1 MPRSHTAFRAVYLL
15 IALACLAN
23 AGCLAA
29 LVGAGAA
36 AGGAG
41 GYAYY
46 KGNVCQSY
54 PAARDDAWFAA
65 HAALA
70 DLGMPIVEENQ
81 AKGVIVS
88 KTGDGDKVHVHVQ
101 ALANRVPADG
111 PATRVGVRVAFFGD
125 HDVSQRILAQIGVH
139 LRPATSSPGI
149 TGTP

>member
-1 MPRSHTAFRAVYLL
+1 MPSVGLAINGLAWLVRMAIFRALSRIWKERSMPRYPKAFRAAYFL
-15 IALACLAN
+15 IGLACLAN

-54 PAARDDAWFAA
+54 PAAHDDAWFAA

-88 KTGDGDKVHVHVQ
+88 KTGDGDKVHVQVQ

-111 PATRVGVRVAFFGD
+111 PATRVGVRVAF
-125 HDVSQRILAQIGVH
+125 
-139 LRPATSSPGI
+139 
-149 TGTP
+149 